1 MWSLVLLLVFLFNSF
16 TLLYSYPS
24 LYYLSITQSKHH
36 GSHDYSNQRSPSI
49 ASKFIFPPPPH
60 FVPPRFPP
68 PPPPPPSSFYFYSP
82 PPPSSFYFYSPPPPS
97 SFYFY
102 SPPPPSS
109 FYFYSPP
116 PPSPRPPCAPKH
128 SQPLHTPPPPR
139 HRLSWLSNTQSREW
153 FMM

>member
-1 MWSLVLLLVFLFNSF
+1 MNSNLTPMWSLVLLLVFLFNSF

-49 ASKFIFPPPPH
+49 ASKFIYPPPPH

-82 PPPSSFYFYSPPPPS
+82 PPPSSFYFYSPPPP
-97 SFYFY
+97 
-102 SPPPPSS
+102 
-109 FYFYSPP
+109 
-116 PPSPRPPCAPKH
+116 PSPRPPCSPKH

-139 HRLSWLSNTQSREW
+139 HRLS
-153 FMM
+153 

>member
-1 MWSLVLLLVFLFNSF
+1 MAYKFVFNLYNNYQALPSNKVMNSNLTPMWSLVLVFLFNSF

-36 GSHDYSNQRSPSI
+36 GSHDYSNQRSPPI
-49 ASKFIFPPPPH
+49 VSKFLYPLPPH
-60 FVPPRFPP
+60 FVAPRFPP
-68 PPPPPPSSFYFYSP
+68 P
-82 PPPSSFYFYSPPPPS
+82 PPPPS

-116 PPSPRPPCAPKH
+116 PPSPRPPCSPKH
-128 SQPLHTPPPPR
+128 SQPLHAPPPPR
-139 HRLSWLSNTQSREW
+139 HRLS
-153 FMM
+153 

>member
-1 MWSLVLLLVFLFNSF
+1 MNSNLTPMWSLVLLLVFLFNSF

-36 GSHDYSNQRSPSI
+36 GSHDYSNQRSPPI
-49 ASKFIFPPPPH
+49 ASKFIYPPPPH

-68 PPPPPPSSFYFYSP
+68 P
-82 PPPSSFYFYSPPPPS
+82 PPPPS

-116 PPSPRPPCAPKH
+116 PPSPRPPCSPKH

-139 HRLSWLSNTQSREW
+139 HRLSWLSNTESREW